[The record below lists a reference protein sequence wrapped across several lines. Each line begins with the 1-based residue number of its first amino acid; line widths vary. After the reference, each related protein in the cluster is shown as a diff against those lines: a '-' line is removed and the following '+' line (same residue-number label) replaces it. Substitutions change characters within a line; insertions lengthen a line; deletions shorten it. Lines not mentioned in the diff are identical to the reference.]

1 MNLFGFNLRIN
12 MKGTNLPVKDSWLQG
27 GKADPYVVLRKGHG
41 LVGGGEQVSCFGTKT
56 RKSPS
61 RQTFIAPKPGE
72 YMGEENSEFWVYDGK
87 ANHQKNTLEPDWPE
101 IVVPLD
107 RLCDD
112 SDLTKPIVIDIWD
125 YDFECPHDDF
135 MGFVQM

>member
-1 MNLFGFNLRIN
+1 
-12 MKGTNLPVKDSWLQG
+12 
-27 GKADPYVVLRKGHG
+27 
-41 LVGGGEQVSCFGTKT
+41 
-56 RKSPS
+56 
-61 RQTFIAPKPGE
+61 
-72 YMGEENSEFWVYDGK
+72 MGEENSEFWVYDGK

-135 MGFVQM
+135 MGFVMLPIVDLFVSRLKNHPIPLQPGQAGHSWGG